1 MDSIESLQRL
11 VDAVE
16 KAGANI
22 APTYQEY
29 MPLAFAVA
37 NSCGEEGR
45 SYFHRLCRLSD
56 KYRPTEADRLYDR
69 ALKDGRRQ
77 NSLGTVWHLAELA
90 GVKPDP
96 KLANLQASE
105 TPRTHPRAC
114 AKGSGAET
122 ATTGEADSLP
132 CFPDY
137 EWPGFLRQMV
147 DCGDTTAQRDVLL
160 LGGLTV
166 IGATV
171 NKLLCIP
178 YGRKLKYPC
187 LQTFVIA
194 PPASGK
200 GVVAWT
206 RRLAEPVHDTC
217 LTAYRQAMEA
227 YRREHAQ
234 WECLGKEKGKTD
246 EPQKPALKLFII
258 PGNNSGTG
266 VVENLIDAEGV
277 GLICEAEADTV
288 SSSIGADYG
297 HWSDTLRNCF
307 DHERL
312 AFNRRTNHEYREC
325 RMSLLSVLLSGT
337 PAQVQP
343 LIPSAENGLF
353 SRQVFYN
360 MPPICEWVDQF
371 DTDGADYDRRFADW
385 GRQWERVLRA
395 VRGAVGSICFELDEA
410 QRRRFNERLARLF
423 SQAGMAHGDTMKSSV
438 ARIAINLCRLMSLV
452 ALLRALDPLLSAG
465 EEAEDLSALG
475 AGDLTRRLLGCPG
488 LRPCDDVPR
497 ENVADGVVSRLLL
510 TVGAADFEAVLA
522 LADPLYRHACHVLS
536 FLPAADVRPAPA
548 AGPEIL
554 FDYLPRQFTRQEALE
569 EAVRREISPNTLDSL
584 LKRFTDRGLL
594 QKTGRGAYVFCS
606 HVRTRGR
613 G

>member
-105 TPRTHPRAC
+105 APRTHPRAC
-114 AKGSGAET
+114 AEGGGAET

-137 EWPGFLRQMV
+137 EWPAFLRQMV
-147 DCGDTTAQRDVLL
+147 DCGDTAAQRDVLL

-266 VVENLIDAEGV
+266 VVENLIDADGV

-371 DTDGADYDRRFADW
+371 DTDDTDYDRRFADW
-385 GRQWERVLRA
+385 GRQWERVLQA

-594 QKTGRGAYVFCS
+594 QKTGRGAYAFCS